1 MEAITEEGAMAAA
14 AGMEAAAVVVVK
26 RATHV
31 VDMAI

>member
-1 MEAITEEGAMAAA
+1 MEEGAMGAAV
-14 AGMEAAAVVVVK
+14 MEAVAVVVVK

>member
-1 MEAITEEGAMAAA
+1 MEEGGMGAAV
-14 AGMEAAAVVVVK
+14 MEAAAVVVVK